1 MDIQKKQFLS
11 KLQDLSRSQSP
22 HRIFSDWLE
31 IAALTLHQV
40 PYHSGE
46 LARDAAFE
54 KLEQL
59 YLEHIQP
66 YSKDELNVFAELLSL
81 TLAVHHNGYSDFLGE
96 IAGEAELLN
105 KGSGQFF
112 TPYYLCGAIARM
124 TLGDIQGQVER
135 QGIITVSD
143 PACGAGA
150 LVVAGAEEIA
160 SQGVDPRACVQFDCT
175 DISRDAFNMAY
186 IQLCAQNLQA
196 MVRHGNSLSGEYWEH
211 RPTPQL
217 RLFDQWLK
225 AQQCSQR
232 LVQAMRSLLE
242 EGSTPLPTRSAALFD
257 VDEFTVESQSSKRER
272 RAADIVLDKQMWL
285 SILIQSMSKTLDTR
299 SFLDFRDVF
308 LCHS

>member
-11 KLQDLSRSQSP
+11 KLQGLSQSRSP

-40 PYHSGE
+40 PYQSGE
-46 LARDAAFE
+46 IAKDAAFE

-59 YLEHIQP
+59 YMEHIQP

-81 TLAVHHNGYSDFLGE
+81 TLAIHHNGYGDFLGE

-112 TPYYLCGAIARM
+112 TPYYLCKAIARM
-124 TLGDIQGQVER
+124 TFGDIQGQVER
-135 QGIITVSD
+135 QGIITAAD

-150 LVVAGAEEIA
+150 LIIAGAEEIA
-160 SQGVDPRACVQFDCT
+160 SQGIDPRAHVQFDCT

-225 AQQCSQR
+225 VQQRSQQ
-232 LVQAMRSLLE
+232 LVKAVRSLLE
-242 EGSTPLPTRSAALFD
+242 EGSTPLLARSETLFD
-257 VDEFTVESQSSKRER
+257 VDEFTVESRLKKRER
-272 RAADIVLDKQMWL
+272 RTADIVLGAVKE
-285 SILIQSMSKTLDTR
+285 
-299 SFLDFRDVF
+299 
-308 LCHS
+308 